1 MGENL
6 MVEEKPLSER
16 PLFWRFKN
24 DCAIRRGP
32 WKLIN
37 NKCQSLFHLDDDI
50 GETTNIIQK
59 EPKQGKRLQQELVKW
74 SNRISEGIKQQS

>member
-1 MGENL
+1 M
-6 MVEEKPLSER
+6 
-16 PLFWRFKN
+16 
-24 DCAIRRGP
+24 
-32 WKLIN
+32 KLIN